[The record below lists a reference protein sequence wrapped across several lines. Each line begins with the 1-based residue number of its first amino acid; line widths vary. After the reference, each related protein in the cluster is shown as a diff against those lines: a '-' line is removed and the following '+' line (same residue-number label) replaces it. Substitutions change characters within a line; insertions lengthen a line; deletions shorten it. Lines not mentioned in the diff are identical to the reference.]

1 MKGNRSEIRR
11 ILAEELAAHREVVF
25 AYVFGSF
32 LEDRQFRDIDLGVW
46 FLVKQEG
53 DALRDLADVLRRT
66 LERKVGMEIDVVP
79 LNTVSDAL
87 IYHASRGELVVD
99 RDGDMRETVITAAW
113 KRYWDFAFK
122 RDAYL
127 RDVAETAPTR

>member
-1 MKGNRSEIRR
+1 MNGDRSEIRR
-11 ILAEELAAHREVVF
+11 ILVEELAAHREVVF

-46 FLVKQEG
+46 FLAKQEEVVH
-53 DALRDLADVLRRT
+53 RDLADVLRRT
-66 LERKVGMEIDVVP
+66 LERKIKVEIDVVP

-87 IYHASRGELVVD
+87 IYHASRGELVLD
-99 RDGDMRETVITAAW
+99 RDGDMREAVITGAW